1 MFAPADRLVA
11 SGYMWSENVEQLA
24 YKPYLMI
31 EPHEDG
37 LVIAFTQSPTLRGYL
52 GGLDLLFANAI
63 MLAPSR
69 AASSAN

>member
-1 MFAPADRLVA
+1 
-11 SGYMWSENVEQLA
+11 
-24 YKPYLMI
+24 MI

-63 MLAPSR
+63 LLAPSR